1 MKFNVLIFVIILSCS
16 KQKINLNE
24 LSGYWEID
32 FIKKNNEKYI
42 PKPSILQYDH
52 YTINNSIFSLTFLM
66 FFRYLV

>member
-32 FIKKNNEKYI
+32 FIKKITKN
-42 PKPSILQYDH
+42 
-52 YTINNSIFSLTFLM
+52 TFLNLQ
-66 FFRYLV
+66 FYNTIIILLKIIKAL

>member
-32 FIKKNNEKYI
+32 FIKKITKN
-42 PKPSILQYDH
+42 
-52 YTINNSIFSLTFLM
+52 TFLSLQ
-66 FFRYLV
+66 FYNTIIILLIIIKAL

>member
-1 MKFNVLIFVIILSCS
+1 MKFDVLILILFISCS

-42 PKPSILQYDH
+42 PNPSILQYDH
-52 YTINNSIFSLTFLM
+52 YILIIIKVL
-66 FFRYLV
+66 